1 VFLEALAQWVDSSS
15 CPLCDAALVSMD
27 SKYELTANCNA
38 EIMFRWQLLCLRS
51 DVPWIVPHAVRFV
64 GAQGRIQFVRPM
76 YRALHGSTAGRSAA
90 LDAFASQQEKYHP
103 ALRKMV
109 EADFRAIATA
119 TATDTVAP
127 GGIIAAGDGSS
138 LSKKRSFGS
147 GLFSDRTAVF
157 VSVAAILLFLSN
169 AVLMTYLTS
178 R

>member
-1 VFLEALAQWVDSSS
+1 VFLDALAQWVDTAG
-15 CPLCDAALVSMD
+15 CPLCEVALVAMD
-27 SKYELTANCNA
+27 SKYELTANLNA

-51 DVPWIVPHAVRFV
+51 DVLWIVPHVVRFV
-64 GAQGRIQFVRPM
+64 GAQGRIQFVRPL

-103 ALRKMV
+103 ALRKMI
-109 EADFRAIATA
+109 EADFRVAATA
-119 TATDTVAP
+119 TTTAAP
-127 GGIIAAGDGSS
+127 GGIIAAGNGAS
-138 LSKKRSFGS
+138 LTKKKSFGS

-157 VSVAAILLFLSN
+157 VSVAAILLFLGN